1 MARAQRG
8 NEDLQRLLRLLM
20 NERTELRPRDENRT
34 FFEEFKSNIEAI
46 KKSHYRP
53 EEIRKRETRVA
64 SEKKVEEKEKA
75 DLSTE
80 VRGTR
85 GRDML
90 LLKLERQSIRIETLE
105 AEVRKLRLQNQ
116 QLRETN
122 HGLSNIVERE
132 KRARETAEREIL
144 KVQKA
149 LRVQAAQAAQEVR
162 AAQALQRRPQEVH
175 FSRPAQQPGEPQKL
189 ESTEAIHQL
198 RTGLALVHQRH
209 EEAKRKW
216 EASVAISKFQERV
229 IRDLKAKLGKK
240 GPPAADLT
248 EELLRGCEF
257 DSACDDRADTTQLI
271 LGRPRGS
278 AFDHLGPS
286 PGEGHS
292 RFKAAA
298 LAVLFTVRMQRAVAG
313 RK

>member
-8 NEDLQRLLRLLM
+8 NEDLRRLLRLLM

-46 KKSHYRP
+46 KKNHYRP
-53 EEIRKRETRVA
+53 EETRRREP
-64 SEKKVEEKEKA
+64 EKVGPEEKMENKNEKS
-75 DLSTE
+75 DLSMET
-80 VRGTR
+80 RGTR

-90 LLKLERQSIRIETLE
+90 LLKLERQSISIETLE

-122 HGLSNIVERE
+122 HGLSSIVERE
-132 KRARETAEREIL
+132 KRARETAEREVL

-149 LRVQAAQAAQEVR
+149 LRVQAAQAAQEAR
-162 AAQALQRRPQEVH
+162 AAQARRPQEVH
-175 FSRPAQQPGEPQKL
+175 FSWPEKQPDSPQKS
-189 ESTEAIHQL
+189 ESAEAIHQL

-216 EASVAISKFQERV
+216 EASVAISAFQERV
-229 IRDLKAKLGKK
+229 IRDLKAKLGQK
-240 GPPAADLT
+240 GQPPLDLT

-257 DSACDDRADTTQLI
+257 DSCDDRADTTQLI

-298 LAVLFTVRMQRAVAG
+298 LAVLFTVRVQRAVAG